1 MAASFWQDFLQFLS
15 NKEDLKPTL
24 GFLRQLSSSE
34 IQNNKIAISCPNQGV
49 VLFLQKKVPVLEK
62 YLAEH
67 LNKQLAIEFVVKS
80 KKKRVEEPLLS
91 FEPSLE
97 DIQRKAGLVGK
108 HTFDNFAVSSTNQV
122 AYAAA
127 QAVSEALGG
136 TYNPLFIYGG
146 VGVGKTHLA
155 QAVAAKILKDDPEQK
170 VLFCPGEQFTN
181 EIVEAIR
188 DRTTPK
194 FRSRYR
200 KLKLLIV
207 DDVQFI
213 GGKTH
218 IQEEFFHT
226 FNTIVSAGGQV
237 ILTSDRQPQDIRGLE
252 DRLISRFLGGL
263 VVDIQSPDFELR
275 TAILLLKAQEKNI
288 EIDIETARLVAEK
301 VESTRALEGTLLSIY
316 AQAAAREKVV
326 ELSFA
331 AEFFSHQQKNGNGNG
346 RKRLNPAEIIKAVCS
361 FYGINQSQL
370 KSPLR
375 SERVALPRQVAMYLL
390 RNELKLKLDEVA
402 FLLKRKDHTT
412 ILHGVGKISGLRAR
426 NPVFN
431 QEVDNIMKSLILST

>member
-1 MAASFWQDFLQFLS
+1 MSASFWPDFLQFLS
-15 NKEDLKPTL
+15 DKEDLKPTL
-24 GFLRQLSSSE
+24 GFLRQLSLIE
-34 IQNNKIAISCPNQGV
+34 TQNNKIIINCPNQGV
-49 VLFLQKKVPVLEK
+49 AFFLQKKVPLLEK
-62 YLAEH
+62 YLTEH
-67 LNKQLAIEFVVKS
+67 LNKQITIEFVVKS

-97 DIQRKAGLVGK
+97 DVQRKAGLVGK
-108 HTFDNFAVSSTNQV
+108 HAFDNFAVSPTNQV

-127 QAVSEALGG
+127 QAVAEALGG
-136 TYNPLFIYGG
+136 AYNPLFLYGG

-155 QAVAAKILKDDPEQK
+155 QAIAAKVLEDDPEQK

-194 FRSRYR
+194 FRRKYR

-213 GGKTH
+213 GGKMH

-226 FNTIVSAGGQV
+226 FNTIVSVGGQI
-237 ILTSDRQPQDIRGLE
+237 ILTSDRQPQEIRGLE

-263 VVDIQSPDFELR
+263 VVDIQPPDFELR

-288 EIDIETARLVAEK
+288 EVDIETARLIAEK
-301 VESTRALEGTLLSIY
+301 VENTRALEGTLLSIY
-316 AQAAAREKVV
+316 AQALGKEQRV
-326 ELSFA
+326 ELGLV
-331 AEFFSHQQKNGNGNG
+331 EDFFTHRQKNGENG
-346 RKRLNPAEIIKAVCS
+346 KRRINPGEVIKAVCS

-390 RNELKLKLDEVA
+390 RNELRLKLEEVA
-402 FLLKRKDHTT
+402 FLLKRKDHST
-412 ILHGVGKISGLRAR
+412 ILHGVDKISGLRAR
-426 NPVFN
+426 NPVFK
-431 QEVDNIMKSLILST
+431 QEVDNITRSLFLST

>member
-1 MAASFWQDFLQFLS
+1 MAASFWQDFLLFLS
-15 NKEDLKPTL
+15 DKEELKPTL
-24 GFLRQLSSSE
+24 GFLRQLSASE
-34 IQNNKIAISCPNQGV
+34 IQNNKIFVSCPNQGV
-49 VLFLQKKVPVLEK
+49 VFFLQKKVPLLEK
-62 YLAEH
+62 YLAER
-67 LNKQLAIEFVVKS
+67 LNSQVSLEFVVKS
-80 KKKRVEEPLLS
+80 KKKKVEEPLLS
-91 FEPSLE
+91 FEPSSE
-97 DIQRKAGLVGK
+97 DVQRKSGLVGK
-108 HTFDNFAVSSTNQV
+108 HNFDNFAVSSTNHV

-127 QAVSEALGG
+127 QAVSEALGK

-155 QAVAAKILKDDPEQK
+155 QAIATKVLEDDPEQR

-194 FRSRYR
+194 FRRKYR

-207 DDVQFI
+207 DDIQFI
-213 GGKTH
+213 GGKRVV
-218 IQEEFFHT
+218 QEEFFHT
-226 FNTIVSAGGQV
+226 FNSIISVGGQV
-237 ILTSDRQPQDIRGLE
+237 ALTADRQPQEIQGLE

-275 TAILLLKAQEKNI
+275 TAILLLKAQEKNV
-288 EIDIETARLVAEK
+288 EIDIGTARLIAEK
-301 VESTRALEGTLLSIY
+301 VEDTRALEGTLLSVY
-316 AQAAAREKVV
+316 TQASAREQPIS
-326 ELSFA
+326 LTL
-331 AEFFSHQQKNGNGNG
+331 AEDFFLNQKKNSLNGK
-346 RKRLNPAEIIKAVCS
+346 KRISPGEIIKTVCS
-361 FYGINQSQL
+361 FYGVNQAQL

-390 RNELKLKLDEVA
+390 RNELNLKLEEVA

-426 NPVFN
+426 NPVFKE
-431 QEVDNIMKSLILST
+431 EVDNLIKSLSLST

>member
-1 MAASFWQDFLQFLS
+1 MPASFWPDFLQFLS

-24 GFLRQLSSSE
+24 GFLRQLSLVE
-34 IQNNKIAISCPNQGV
+34 TQDNKIIVNCPNQGV
-49 VLFLQKKVPVLEK
+49 AFFLQKKVPLLEK
-62 YLAEH
+62 YLTEH
-67 LNKQLAIEFVVKS
+67 LNKQITIEFVVKS

-97 DIQRKAGLVGK
+97 DVQRKAGLVGK
-108 HTFDNFAVSSTNQV
+108 HAFDNFAVSPTNQV

-127 QAVSEALGG
+127 QAVAEALGG
-136 TYNPLFIYGG
+136 AYNPLFLYGG

-155 QAVAAKILKDDPEQK
+155 QAIAAKVLEDDPEQK

-194 FRSRYR
+194 FRRKYR

-213 GGKTH
+213 GGKMH

-226 FNTIVSAGGQV
+226 FNTIVSVGGQI
-237 ILTSDRQPQDIRGLE
+237 ILTSDRQPQEIRGLE

-263 VVDIQSPDFELR
+263 VVDIQPPDFELR

-288 EIDIETARLVAEK
+288 EVDIETARLIAEK
-301 VESTRALEGTLLSIY
+301 VENTRALEGTLLSIY
-316 AQAAAREKVV
+316 AQALGKEQRV
-326 ELSFA
+326 ELGLV
-331 AEFFSHQQKNGNGNG
+331 EDFFTHRQKNGENG
-346 RKRLNPAEIIKAVCS
+346 KRRINPGEVIKAVCS

-390 RNELKLKLDEVA
+390 RNELRLKLEEVA
-402 FLLKRKDHTT
+402 FLLKRKDHST
-412 ILHGVGKISGLRAR
+412 ILHGVDKISGLRAR
-426 NPVFN
+426 NPVFK
-431 QEVDNIMKSLILST
+431 QEVDNITRSLFLST